1 MPDHSLAKLLI
12 CSTYLIEGNGHKD
25 QQRSLLCILAWTQS
39 FSQSFIQLVIALGN
53 LRLSGLGH
61 KRVWFNPAGWMQGL
75 LASREGGNYHVKRFY
90 PFPSSFG
97 AQIRCVESD
106 TI

>member
-61 KRVWFNPAGWMQGL
+61 KRVWFNPAGWMQSL
-75 LASREGGNYHVKRFY
+75 RASREGG
-90 PFPSSFG
+90 G
-97 AQIRCVESD
+97 
-106 TI
+106 TTM